1 VQTVDVAGVGLLCA
15 RRGNREITRG
25 EKGGMKTKKKKLTVF
40 CDFKNQLRTFEGDPV
55 CQDEHFENF
64 EQVLKF
70 LKENKG
76 LYEFLGMTT
85 DTKGGEEIR
94 EG

>member
-1 VQTVDVAGVGLLCA
+1 
-15 RRGNREITRG
+15 
-25 EKGGMKTKKKKLTVF
+25 MKTKRKKLTVF
-40 CDFKNQLRTFEGDPV
+40 CDFKNHLRTFEGDPV
-55 CQDEHFENF
+55 CQDEHFENLG
-64 EQVLKF
+64 QVLKF
-70 LKENKG
+70 LEENKG

>member
-1 VQTVDVAGVGLLCA
+1 L
-15 RRGNREITRG
+15 E
-25 EKGGMKTKKKKLTVF
+25 
-40 CDFKNQLRTFEGDPV
+40 
-55 CQDEHFENF
+55 
-64 EQVLKF
+64 
-70 LKENKG
+70 ENKG